1 MRRRFNLHPVA
12 GFRTMITPQ
21 PLEVG
26 PEYQR
31 ENIDE
36 SFLDPLSH
44 RGNALYGAVFSAD
57 SVYRYALFRYIGA
70 GKGDFVVIG
79 LNPSTADETQ
89 DDPTIRRCK
98 SFARREGCTRLVMLN
113 LFAFRATK
121 PAVMKAAADPIG
133 PANDRV
139 IKHFAARPGAII
151 VAAWGVYGA
160 HDGRA
165 GDVWLSITENET
177 AELKCLG
184 VTKDGHA
191 KHPLYLKSDAPLRK
205 FP

>member
-1 MRRRFNLHPVA
+1 MHPVA

-21 PLEVG
+21 PLEVA
-26 PEYQR
+26 PEFER
-31 ENIDE
+31 ELIDE
-36 SFLDPLSH
+36 TGLDPLSH
-44 RGNALYGAVFSAD
+44 RGNALCGAVFSAD
-57 SVYRYALFRYIGA
+57 SMFRYALFRYIGR
-70 GKGDFVVIG
+70 GCGDFVVIG
-79 LNPSTADETQ
+79 LNPSTADEWQ

-121 PAVMKAAADPIG
+121 PAVMKAAPDPIG

-139 IKHFAARPGAII
+139 IKHFASRPGAIM

-165 GDVWLSITENET
+165 GDVWLAITQNAN

-184 VTKDGHA
+184 LTKEGHP
-191 KHPLYLKSDAPLRK
+191 KHPLYLPSDAPLRK